1 MPLGKIARLPH
12 AIREQLNQRL
22 QNHELGQPLLDWLNG
37 LPEVREIVAGLF
49 DGKPISKQNLSQ
61 WRNGGFRRW
70 QTSQEALK
78 QVPQALSEAVE
89 WQEAT
94 GKPLSDIVSVWG
106 AVHYLLTA
114 KTMMETSDRER
125 DRSTRLKFLHRFVGD
140 AVALQRGEFR
150 SGRLKLDHERLAF
163 FQERVAA
170 KSAGQADGKLP
181 SHPSP
186 AAPACRA
193 EAERR
198 RERSEGG
205 SKTLEV
211 SQS

>member
-12 AIREQLNQRL
+12 AVREQLNQRL

-37 LPEVREIVAGLF
+37 LPEVREIVDTLF
-49 DGKPISKQNLSQ
+49 DGKPITRQNLSL
-61 WRNGGFRRW
+61 WRIGGFRQW
-70 QTSQEALK
+70 QASQEALK
-78 QVPQALSEAVE
+78 QVPEVLSEAAE
-89 WQEAT
+89 WQQTT
-94 GKPLSDIVSVWG
+94 GQPLSDIVSVWG

-114 KTMMETSDRER
+114 KAMMETSHPDR

-170 KSAGQADGKLP
+170 KNAGQP
-181 SHPSP
+181 ESQPP
-186 AAPACRA
+186 AADSALLDAILSRLVKV
-193 EAERR
+193 RQ
-198 RERSEGG
+198 G
-205 SKTLEV
+205 
-211 SQS
+211 